1 LRTHYQPAWPAKG
14 GIVLKRSD
22 TCQWYSIGYLVLGF
36 AAGGLYHWL
45 YTGFMQDKAS
55 MLLAGGSVAEIL
67 LWVLTALA
75 AVGAFVL
82 CRRKGIPQP
91 SRLLGAFGD
100 LVFAA
105 GVASLWLE
113 EPHGPVVLVR
123 LYQVFICAGA
133 ASMFVSAVLR
143 ARGKK
148 QNFLLEI
155 APCVLC
161 ILQLVEC
168 YQLWSEVPQLMDYVL
183 GVGAILFLTLTAY
196 HRMARVAGLK
206 TCPRHYAFGLLSVYF
221 CCAAVFQGDSAP
233 FYAAAAIWVMTDLTA
248 LTAVEKKA

>member
-1 LRTHYQPAWPAKG
+1 
-14 GIVLKRSD
+14 
-22 TCQWYSIGYLVLGF
+22 LGF
-36 AAGGLYHWL
+36 AAGGLYRWL
-45 YTGFMQDKAS
+45 YTAFMQNQES
-55 MLLAGGSVAEIL
+55 MLLADGSVAEIL

-75 AVGAFVL
+75 MVGAFVL
-82 CRRKGIPQP
+82 CRGKGISQP
-91 SRLLGAFGD
+91 SRFFGAFGD
-100 LVFAA
+100 LAFAF

-123 LYQVFICAGA
+123 LYRLFICAGA
-133 ASMFVSAVLR
+133 LSLLASAVLR
-143 ARGKK
+143 FSGKK

-206 TCPRHYAFGLLSVYF
+206 NCPRHYAFGLLSVYF
-221 CCAAVFQGDSAP
+221 CCAAVFQGDLAP

>member
-1 LRTHYQPAWPAKG
+1 M
-14 GIVLKRSD
+14 KRSD
-22 TCQWYSIGYLVLGF
+22 TSGWYSIGYLVLGL

-45 YTGFMQDKAS
+45 YTAFMQNQES
-55 MLLAGGSVAEIL
+55 MLLESGSVAEIL
-67 LWVLTALA
+67 LWVLTAVA

-82 CRRKGIPQP
+82 CRRKGISQP
-91 SRLLGAFGD
+91 SRFFGAFGD

-105 GVASLWLE
+105 GAASLWLE
-113 EPHGPVVLVR
+113 EPHGPVVLVL
-123 LYQVFICAGA
+123 LYRVFICAGA
-133 ASMFVSAVLR
+133 ASMLISAVLR
-143 ARGKK
+143 ASGKK

-168 YQLWSEVPQLMDYVL
+168 YQLWSEVPQLMDYAL

-196 HRMARVAGLK
+196 HRMARVSGLK
-206 TCPRHYAFGLLSVYF
+206 TSPRHYAFGLLSVYF
-221 CCAAVFQGDSAP
+221 CCAAVFQGDTAP

-248 LTAVEKKA
+248 LTAVEGNQ